1 MKKFQI
7 ETLILG
13 MVSTNCYIAK
23 NKETGGILIVDP
35 ADYTERIVSKITEM
49 GGTPEAV
56 LLTHGHFDH
65 VGAAQGLKE
74 YYGIP
79 ICCLDKETEILED
92 VSKNLSMMGGRGFTV
107 TADRL
112 FRDGET
118 VNLAGASVR
127 VIHTPGH
134 TCGSACYYLEEEQV
148 LFAGDTLFCCSVGR
162 TDFPTGS
169 MRQIHDSIHEK
180 LFVLPEET
188 LVLPGHDQSTSIG
201 YEKKYNPY

>member
-1 MKKFQI
+1 MKKLQI

-13 MVSTNCYIAK
+13 MVSTNCYIVK

-35 ADYTERIVSKITEM
+35 AAYPGRVIAKITEM
-49 GGTPEAV
+49 GGTPEAI

-65 VGAAQGLKE
+65 VKAAQKLKE
-74 YYGIP
+74 HYEIP
-79 ICCLDKETEILED
+79 ICCLDKETEILSD
-92 VSKNLSMMGGRGFTV
+92 ISKNLSMMGGNGFTV
-107 TADRL
+107 DADRL
-112 FRDGET
+112 FHDGEL
-118 VNLAGASVR
+118 VELAGVSIR

-134 TCGSACYYLEEEQV
+134 TCGSACYYIEEEQV
-148 LFAGDTLFCCSVGR
+148 LLSGDTLFCCSVGR

-169 MRQIHDSIHEK
+169 MRQIHDSIHQK

>member
-1 MKKFQI
+1 MKKLQI

-35 ADYTERIVSKITEM
+35 ADYAGRVIAKVSEM
-49 GGTPEAV
+49 GGTPEAI

-65 VGAAQGLKE
+65 VGAAQELKE
-74 YYGIP
+74 HYGIP
-79 ICCLDKETEILED
+79 VCCLDKETEILEN

-107 TADRL
+107 SADRL
-112 FRDGET
+112 FRDGES
-118 VNLAGASVR
+118 VELAGVSIR

-134 TCGSACYYLEEEQV
+134 TCGSTCYYIEEEQV